1 MIEDA
6 RVLNEE
12 FIPQEI
18 EHRNDELNRLSRA
31 LAPCLDGGEPEN
43 TVLYG
48 PSGTGKTC
56 VAKYTLDQLEAQ
68 SPDIDTQYINCW
80 QNYSRYRVTKELLD
94 GLGVDLTVN
103 RHSTAKDE
111 YPALIEDELDGP
123 FVVILDEVDQLQ
135 ESEVL
140 YDLHRFSQ
148 VTIILIANREA
159 ELFYNLDERV
169 ASRLK
174 GAARL
179 KMSKYSVD
187 ELVEILQARVRWGLA
202 PGSIGEAEL
211 RLIADFAAG
220 DARVALSILR
230 TAAKYAANDGLESIS
245 EGLIE
250 EVVPDAKEA
259 VRKKHIEKLNGHQVA
274 LFDLLKE
281 HGPASPGD
289 LIELYQAE
297 VEDPMSSRTVRNYLS
312 KMEQYR
318 IIESVGRSRAK
329 RYRIPS

>member
-31 LAPCLDGGEPEN
+31 LAPCLSGGDPEN

-56 VAKYTLDQLEAQ
+56 LARYALDQLHEQ
-68 SPDIDTQYINCW
+68 SPDIDTQYVNCW
-80 QNYSRYRVTKELLD
+80 QNYSRYRVSTELLA

-111 YPALIEDELDGP
+111 YPHLIEDTLDGP
-123 FVVILDEVDQLQ
+123 YVVILDEVDQLQ

-140 YDLHRFSQ
+140 YDLHRLSQ
-148 VTIILIANREA
+148 VTMILIANRET

-174 GAARL
+174 GAVRL
-179 KMSKYSVD
+179 EMNKYSVD
-187 ELVEILQARVRWGLA
+187 ELVEILHARVRRGLA
-202 PGSIGEAEL
+202 PESIGTEQL
-211 RLIADFAAG
+211 RVISDIAAG
-220 DARVALSILR
+220 DARVGLSILR
-230 TAAKYAANDGLESIS
+230 AAAKYAESDGRDTITESV
-245 EGLIE
+245 IE
-250 EVVPDAKEA
+250 QVVPDARE
-259 VRKKHIEKLNGHQVA
+259 VLRKKNIEKLNGHQVT
-274 LFDLLKE
+274 LFELLKE

-289 LIELYQAE
+289 LVELYEEA
-297 VEDPMSSRTVRNYLS
+297 VDDPMSGRTVRNYLS

-318 IIESVGRSRAK
+318 VIESVGRSRSK
-329 RYRIPS
+329 RYQIPT